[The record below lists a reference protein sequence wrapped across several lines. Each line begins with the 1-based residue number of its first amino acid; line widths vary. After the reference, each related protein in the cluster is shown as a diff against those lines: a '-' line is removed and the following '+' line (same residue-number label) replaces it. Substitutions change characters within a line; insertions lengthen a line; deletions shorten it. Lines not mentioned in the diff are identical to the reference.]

1 MVVVDYHRKTGSV
14 AIPADVNIAS
24 EEKEKVIKYQ
34 QLRIQLENL

>member
-1 MVVVDYHRKTGSV
+1 MVVVDYHRKTRII
-14 AIPADVNIAS
+14 IPADVNIAS